1 MLANETTRWQR
12 LIVSGWDG
20 GSERIVELCSDTA
33 IPPHASELPAA
44 ISILASRLL
53 DVINVTD
60 MCRTDAAAPPIRSHT
75 PSGATK
81 FTVTGREPMGAN
93 YTLQI
98 LHASD
103 FEAGLAAPDRAP
115 QFAAIVDRLEDAS
128 PNSITLSSGDN
139 FIPSPF
145 LNAEGDASLAE
156 PLREAYAA
164 LLDVPVGQLPS
175 LTQDLGRVD
184 MAVLSAIG
192 VQASVFGNHE
202 FDLGTTVLANAIDFA
217 AGEYGITALGPL
229 FPYLS
234 ANLDFSSDAPLS
246 RIYAAEL
253 RDAADY
259 AATAEGIAAPEA
271 AADAPRIAPWTTIE
285 ENGETIGVLGVTTQ
299 ILASI
304 SSVGGVEVLDPNG
317 DGAIDNTD
325 ELASILQPYV
335 DQMTAQGI
343 DKVVLLSH
351 LQQYQLELDL
361 ATKLS
366 GVDVIVAGGSH
377 ALFADDGTRLRA
389 GDAPAEG
396 YPVIQTGADGNPVA
410 VVNTSSEYSYVG
422 RLIIG
427 FDESGVIIPA
437 ETDTAESR
445 PYATTDE
452 TVAELWGNG
461 DPYAE
466 GSRGAIVRDLTDAVD
481 QVIDAKDGEVFGFTD
496 VYLEGRRTAVRAQ
509 ETNLGDLT
517 GDANLAA
524 AREVDPTTA
533 ISIKNG
539 GGIRAEIGTYGTDAV
554 PEPLPPQANPD
565 AVKPAGGVSQLDI
578 ENALRFNNGLS
589 LVTVTAEGLKA
600 VLEGAVTGVAPGTTP
615 GAFPQVSGIE
625 FSFDPALPAGERVQ
639 SLALVDDAGV
649 PTEVLVQDGNIAVDP
664 AREFR
669 VVTLN
674 FLAEGGDGYA
684 FDEFAT
690 GRVDLYQ
697 GDDSSF
703 AAEGREQQALADFLA
718 AEHGTPETAFDVAEV
733 PAAQDE
739 RVQNLSVRDDTV
751 LEGAAGGGGEEPVDW
766 HALAAQVLANFE
778 ATGFWY
784 LDGVGLDAIDPS
796 EPQDWNAL
804 AAQVTANYEAT
815 GVWYL

>member
-1 MLANETTRWQR
+1 MKTT
-12 LIVSGWDG
+12 S
-20 GSERIVELCSDTA
+20 
-33 IPPHASELPAA
+33 
-44 ISILASRLL
+44 
-53 DVINVTD
+53 
-60 MCRTDAAAPPIRSHT
+60 
-75 PSGATK
+75 
-81 FTVTGREPMGAN
+81 

-115 QFAAIVDRLEDAS
+115 QFAAIVDKLEEAE

-145 LNAEGDASLAE
+145 LNAQGDPSLAE

-164 LLDVPVGQLPS
+164 LLGVPVEQLPE

-192 VQASVFGNHE
+192 VQASALGNHE

-217 AGEYGITALGPL
+217 AGDDGVTAIGPL

-234 ANLDFSSDAPLS
+234 ANLDFSGDAALS
-246 RIYAAEL
+246 RLYTPDLQAA
-253 RDAADY
+253 DDY
-259 AATAEGIAAPEA
+259 AATAEDVTAPETA
-271 AADAPRIAPWTTIE
+271 AGGPRIAPWTTIE

-299 ILASI
+299 ILSSI
-304 SSVGGVEVLDPNG
+304 SSTGGVEVLDPDG
-317 DGAIDNTD
+317 DGAVDNTD
-325 ELASILQPYV
+325 ELAAVLQPYV

-366 GVDVIVAGGSH
+366 DVDVIVAGGSH
-377 ALFADDGTRLRA
+377 ALFADDGTPLRT
-389 GDAPAEG
+389 GDVPAEG
-396 YPVIQTGADGNPVA
+396 YPVIQAGADGNPVA
-410 VVNTSSEYSYVG
+410 VVNTPSEYSYVG
-422 RLIIG
+422 RLVVG
-427 FDESGVIIPA
+427 FDENGVVIPA

-445 PYATTDE
+445 PYAATDE
-452 TVAELWGNG
+452 TVAELWGNEN
-461 DPYAE
+461 PFAE
-466 GSRGAIVRDLTDAVD
+466 GSRGAIVQGLTDAVD

-496 VYLEGRRTAVRAQ
+496 VYLEGRRSAVRAE

-524 AREVDPTTA
+524 ARAVDPSTA

-539 GGIRAEIGTYGTDAV
+539 GGIRAEIGTNGTDAV

-565 AVKPAGGVSQLDI
+565 AGKPEGGISQLDI

-589 LVTVTAEGLKA
+589 LVTLTAEGLKA
-600 VLEGAVTGVAPGTTP
+600 VLESAVARVEPGATP
-615 GAFPQVSGIE
+615 GSFPQVAGIE
-625 FSFDPALPAGERVQ
+625 FSFDPTLPAGQRVQ
-639 SLALVDDAGV
+639 SLAVVDEAGT
-649 PTEVLVQDGNIAVDP
+649 PTDVLVRDGAIEGDA
-664 AREFR
+664 ARELR

-684 FDEFAT
+684 FGEFAT
-690 GRVDLYQ
+690 DRVDLYQ
-697 GDDSSF
+697 GDDTSF
-703 AAEGREQQALADFLA
+703 AAEGREQQALADYLA
-718 AEHGTPETAFDVAEV
+718 AEYGTPEMAFDVAEV
-733 PAAQDE
+733 PAEQDE

-751 LEGAAGGGGEEPVDW
+751 VDGGADGGGETPVDW
-766 HALAAQVLANFE
+766 NALAAQVLANYE
-778 ATGFWY
+778 ATGIWY
-784 LDGVGLDAIDPS
+784 LDGVGLGTIDPS

-804 AAQVTANYEAT
+804 AAQVTGNYEAT

>member
-1 MLANETTRWQR
+1 M
-12 LIVSGWDG
+12 
-20 GSERIVELCSDTA
+20 
-33 IPPHASELPAA
+33 AA
-44 ISILASRLL
+44 DFS
-53 DVINVTD
+53 
-60 MCRTDAAAPPIRSHT
+60 
-75 PSGATK
+75 
-81 FTVTGREPMGAN
+81 
-93 YTLQI
+93 LQI

-115 QFAAIVDRLEDAS
+115 QFAAIVDKLEDAA

-164 LLDVPVGQLPS
+164 LLDVPVEQLS
-175 LTQDLGRVD
+175 ALTQDLGRVD

-217 AGEYGITALGPL
+217 VGEDGTTALGPL

-234 ANLDFSSDAPLS
+234 ANLDFSGDAALS
-246 RIYAAEL
+246 RIYTAEL
-253 RDAADY
+253 RDAASY
-259 AATAEGIAAPEA
+259 AATAADIAAPEV
-271 AADAPRIAPWTTIE
+271 AADAPRVAPWTTIE

-317 DGAIDNTD
+317 DGALDNTD
-325 ELASILQPYV
+325 ELAAILQPYV

-351 LQQYQLELDL
+351 LQQYQFELDL

-366 GVDVIVAGGSH
+366 DVDVIVAGGSH
-377 ALFADDGTRLRA
+377 ALFADDGTPLRS

-422 RLIIG
+422 RLVVG
-427 FDESGVIIPA
+427 FDESGVILPV

-452 TVAELWGNG
+452 TVAELWGNE

-466 GSRGAIVRDLTDAVD
+466 GSRGAIVRGLTDAVE
-481 QVIDAKDGEVFGFTD
+481 QVIDTKDGEVFGFTD

-524 AREVDPTTA
+524 AREVDPTTV

-539 GGIRAEIGTYGTDAV
+539 GGIRAEIGTYATGAT

-565 AVKPAGGVSQLDI
+565 AGKPEGGISQLDI

-600 VLEGAVTGVAPGTTP
+600 VLESAVAGVAPGTTP

-625 FSFDPALPAGERVQ
+625 FSFDPVLPAGERVQ
-639 SLALVDDAGV
+639 SLALVDEAGV
-649 PTEVLVQDGNIAVDP
+649 PTEVLVRDGDIAVDP

-684 FDEFAT
+684 FGEFAKD
-690 GRVDLYQ
+690 RVDLYQ
-697 GDDSSF
+697 GDDNSF

-733 PAAQDE
+733 PAEQDE

-751 LEGAAGGGGEEPVDW
+751 LEGAAGGGGEAPVDW
-766 HALAAQVLANFE
+766 NALAAQALANFE

-784 LDGVGLDAIDPS
+784 LDGVGLGAIDPS

-815 GVWYL
+815 GFWYL